1 MEPKPDLP
9 VTPPDS
15 PSQPVNTGDGALIAN
30 TLNLLY
36 ALLVIPF
43 SNAPLVET
51 ANLLVTIVAL
61 LGTPEEQLTPDSL
74 TTVLRQLDATL
85 ACRNGNDCESVCALL
100 ANDCRV
106 CATDED
112 CLDAIVRVCGREA
125 TRACRPD
132 RERGRG
138 RGRDD

>member
-1 MEPKPDLP
+1 M
-9 VTPPDS
+9 
-15 PSQPVNTGDGALIAN
+15 IAN

-51 ANLLVTIVAL
+51 ANLLVTLVAL
-61 LGTPEEQLTPDSL
+61 LGTPDEQLMPDSL
-74 TTVLRQLDATL
+74 TTVLSQLDATL
-85 ACRNGNDCESVCALL
+85 ACRNGNDCDSVCALL
-100 ANDCRV
+100 ANDCRA
-106 CATDED
+106 CASDEA
-112 CLDAIVRVCGREA
+112 CLDAIVKVCGRDA

-138 RGRDD
+138 RERED